1 MALTA
6 LVREPSPGFVRAIS
20 THPEQGAIDFEA
32 ALSEHRA
39 YTRALQAAGARL
51 IFLPPEEALPD
62 APFVEDAAVILTT
75 GRAILCPMG
84 EAARRPEAASVEAAL
99 RPLMRIDTLPS
110 GCTLD
115 GGDVLETEETL
126 FAGLSRRS
134 NRQAH
139 EALAGFSAKPV
150 TTVKVQGGLHL
161 KTSVTHLG
169 RGTLVI
175 HPPHVD
181 TKPFTGMD
189 WIEVSEAERY
199 AANCL
204 ALGETVLMAAGFP
217 RVQREIEKRGFR
229 VVALSMREFEKADG
243 GLTCLS
249 LLLGG

>member
-6 LVREPSPGFVRAIS
+6 LVREPSPAFVRAIS
-20 THPEQGAIDFEA
+20 THPERGDIDFAA
-32 ALSEHRA
+32 ALLEHRA

-51 IFLPPEEALPD
+51 IFLPPEDALPD
-62 APFVEDAAVILTT
+62 APFVEDTAVILP

-84 EAARRPEAASVEAAL
+84 EAARRPESAAVEAAL
-99 RPLMRIDTLPS
+99 RPLMRIGTLPP

-115 GGDVLETEETL
+115 GGDVTETEETL
-126 FAGLSRRS
+126 FVGLSSRS
-134 NRQAH
+134 NRHAH
-139 EALAGFSAKPV
+139 EALAELSSKPV
-150 TTVKVQGGLHL
+150 TAVEVKGGLHL
-161 KTSVTHLG
+161 KTSATCIG

-181 TKPFTGMD
+181 TAPFAGMD

-204 ALGETVLMAAGFP
+204 AIGETVLMAKGFP
-217 RVQREIEKRGFR
+217 RVRKEIEKRGFR
-229 VVALSMREFEKADG
+229 VVTLSMREFEKADG

-249 LLLGG
+249 LRFGG